1 MEAGIGH
8 GELYK
13 MGFDG
18 GGIGLLR
25 KLTPEQVKRLIEI
38 LEEFQQKNNEA
49 RDSR

>member
-8 GELYK
+8 SELYK

-18 GGIGLLR
+18 AGIGLLR